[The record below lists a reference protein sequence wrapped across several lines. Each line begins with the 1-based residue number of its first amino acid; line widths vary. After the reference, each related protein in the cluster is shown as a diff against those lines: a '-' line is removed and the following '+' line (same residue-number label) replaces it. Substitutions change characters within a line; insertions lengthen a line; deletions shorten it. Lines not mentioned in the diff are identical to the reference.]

1 MDFDKDN
8 QYQDVY
14 RFIINNWRFNGEV
27 PEKKDID
34 HVVRLITSSPDVA
47 DKYADV
53 FTSLYVNNYLK
64 NDINGLYLP
73 TEKLISLRTDF
84 SSSSEYNEETPEKGE
99 TPFSKNGDDTAWMD
113 FRDLISYYIRC
124 IKESD
129 RPQFFLNVKKEGKSF
144 YVPKTINPRW
154 LQFLGETPILF
165 IPVSS
170 FT

>member
-64 NDINGLYLP
+64 NYINGLYLP
-73 TEKLISLRTDF
+73 T
-84 SSSSEYNEETPEKGE
+84 
-99 TPFSKNGDDTAWMD
+99 
-113 FRDLISYYIRC
+113 
-124 IKESD
+124 
-129 RPQFFLNVKKEGKSF
+129 
-144 YVPKTINPRW
+144 
-154 LQFLGETPILF
+154 
-165 IPVSS
+165 
-170 FT
+170 